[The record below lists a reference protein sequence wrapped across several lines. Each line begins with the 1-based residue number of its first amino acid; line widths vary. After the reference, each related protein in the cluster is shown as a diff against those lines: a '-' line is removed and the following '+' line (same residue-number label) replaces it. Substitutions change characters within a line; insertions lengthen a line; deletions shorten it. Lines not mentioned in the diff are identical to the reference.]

1 MSQPGRWLWGLVPLA
16 LLWGAGN
23 WVLDESIERDVTRRA
38 VAAAVAV
45 AGEAPGARPV
55 TAQIDGRDVTIS
67 GEALS
72 ADGAAR
78 ALARLR
84 AEFGVRRA
92 LGGLSQ
98 VVPQRP
104 YSWSAA
110 RQGEVVTL
118 GGFVPDEETARALVA
133 AAEKALPGAKVEDR
147 QTFAFGAPTG
157 FRTMAEATLAELPQ
171 LATGKVALDD
181 TRFCLEGRAT
191 GPDAYLGLQA
201 ALGRLAR
208 DGFQAVPCSLEPSV
222 ISPYRWS
229 IERLAGD
236 VVRLEGFYPSDAVR
250 QQVLALLRRAF
261 PGPIVVDDRLK
272 PGAGQ
277 PAAFLVKVGRA
288 LADLARLRQ
297 GKAELEG
304 DTYRLSGEGP
314 DTYAA
319 CQSLRLQIA
328 QGDGPDSVAQATIAC
343 PPEPP
348 PPIESLMP
356 PLPAIPEP
364 VFLPSD
370 MPPPPPTP
378 PPPPVESL
386 MPPLPEIPAPIF
398 LPSELPAP
406 VPTPPPVEVA
416 APPPPVEI
424 AAPPPPPPARALAWS
439 AAIGKDGVALQGLV
453 PDAATREA
461 LLARARGLTASGAVV
476 DRMAVE
482 ANLRDAADYAA
493 ATGFALDL
501 LGRLREGTV
510 TLAGSALSLAGQ
522 VADGSAWAELDAAL
536 RRRPLP
542 AGLSLVGEGAATVAL
557 RPYGLSIS
565 ADRTG
570 LSLSGHLPDVATR
583 EALRALVEASPL
595 QGKMSDETQ
604 IVPGAPEGFAAAA
617 IMAVTNLLRL
627 DLGSAAIVD
636 DLVTLR
642 GLTCRDL
649 IQREVETSGGTGL
662 PPGFRADVSIG
673 LRQTGCVVDPPA
685 TCQNDLDALTRN
697 NTVLFA
703 QGTSVVQLDAPTER
717 VIAEAVAILAQC
729 PTTRIT
735 IEGHANRDGERS
747 GFNNLDLSARRA
759 LRVRDELVQ
768 RGIDPARLE
777 TLGFGSTRPL
787 VPHGAPEARSMNRR
801 VQFTVAK

>member
-23 WVLDESIERDVTRRA
+23 LFLDETIERDVTRRA
-38 VAAAVAV
+38 VAAAVSV

-55 TAQIDGRDVTIS
+55 TALIDGRDVTIS

-104 YSWSAA
+104 YSWSAT
-110 RQGEVVTL
+110 RQGDVVTL
-118 GGFVPDEETARALVA
+118 AGYVPDESTVRALVA

-147 QTFAFGAPTG
+147 QAFAFGAPTG
-157 FRTMAEATLAELPQ
+157 FGAMAASALAELPQ

-191 GPDAYLGLQA
+191 GPDAYLALQA

-208 DGFQAVPCSLEPSV
+208 DGFQAVPCTIEPSV
-222 ISPYRWS
+222 VSPYRWS
-229 IERLAGD
+229 VERLAGD
-236 VVRLEGFYPSDAVR
+236 VLRLEGFYPSDATR
-250 QQVLALLRRAF
+250 QQVLALLRNAF
-261 PGPIVVDDRLK
+261 PGQVSVDDRLK
-272 PGAGQ
+272 PGAGE
-277 PAAFLVKVGRA
+277 PAAYLTKVGRA

-304 DTYRLSGEGP
+304 DAYRLSGDGP
-314 DTYAA
+314 DTYDA
-319 CQSLRLQIA
+319 CQALRLQIA

-343 PPEPP
+343 PPAPPPPPP
-348 PPIESLMP
+348 PPIESLIP
-356 PLPAIPEP
+356 ALPD
-364 VFLPSD
+364 L
-370 MPPPPPTP
+370 
-378 PPPPVESL
+378 
-386 MPPLPEIPAPIF
+386 PAPIF

-406 VPTPPPVEVA
+406 AP
-416 APPPPVEI
+416 APPPPVE
-424 AAPPPPPPARALAWS
+424 AAVPPAPMPPAPPPAPPPAVALAWS
-439 AAIGKDGVALQGLV
+439 ATIGRDGVALQGLV

-461 LLARARGLTASGAVV
+461 LLARARGLAASGAVA

-482 ANLRDAADYAA
+482 PNLRDAADYAA

-501 LGRLREGTV
+501 LGRLKEGTV

-522 VADGSAWAELDAAL
+522 VADGRAWTELDAAL

-542 AGLSLVGEGAATVAL
+542 AGLFLVGDGAATLAL
-557 RPYGLSIS
+557 RPYGLAIS
-565 ADRTG
+565 VDRTG
-570 LSLSGHLPDVATR
+570 LALSGHLPDVATR

-595 QGKMSDETQ
+595 QGKLSDDTQ

-617 IMAVTNLLRL
+617 AMAVTNLLRL
-627 DLGSAAIVD
+627 DLGSATIVD

-649 IQREVETSGGTGL
+649 IQREVETSAATGL
-662 PPGFRADVSIG
+662 PAGFRADAAIS

-685 TCQNDLDALTRN
+685 TCQNDLDALTKN

-703 QGTSVVQLDAPTER
+703 QGTTVVQLDAPTQR
-717 VIAEAVAILAQC
+717 VIGEAVAILAQC

-735 IEGHANRDGERS
+735 IEGHANRDGERT

-777 TLGFGSTRPL
+777 TQGFGSTRPL
-787 VPHGAPEARSMNRR
+787 VPHGAPEARAMNRR

>member
-23 WVLDESIERDVTRRA
+23 LFLDETIERDVTRRA
-38 VAAAVAV
+38 VAAAVSV

-104 YSWSAA
+104 YSWSAT

-118 GGFVPDEETARALVA
+118 VGYVPDESTARALVA

-147 QTFAFGAPTG
+147 QAFAFGAPTG
-157 FRTMAEATLAELPQ
+157 FGAMAASALAELPQ

-191 GPDAYLGLQA
+191 GPDAYLALQA

-208 DGFQAVPCSLEPSV
+208 DGFQAVPCTIEPSV
-222 ISPYRWS
+222 VSPYRWS
-229 IERLAGD
+229 VERLAGD
-236 VVRLEGFYPSDAVR
+236 VLRLEGFYPSDATR
-250 QQVLALLRRAF
+250 QQVLALLRNAF
-261 PGPIVVDDRLK
+261 PGQVSVDDRLK
-272 PGAGQ
+272 PGAGE
-277 PAAFLVKVGRA
+277 PAAYLTKVGRA

-304 DTYRLSGEGP
+304 DAYRLSGDGP
-314 DTYAA
+314 DTYDA
-319 CQSLRLQIA
+319 CQALRLQIA

-343 PPEPP
+343 PPAPPPPPP
-348 PPIESLMP
+348 PPIESLIP
-356 PLPAIPEP
+356 ALPD
-364 VFLPSD
+364 L
-370 MPPPPPTP
+370 
-378 PPPPVESL
+378 
-386 MPPLPEIPAPIF
+386 PAPIF

-406 VPTPPPVEVA
+406 TPAPPPVEA
-416 APPPPVEI
+416 AVPPAPMPP
-424 AAPPPPPPARALAWS
+424 ALPPPPAPPPAVALAWS
-439 AAIGKDGVALQGLV
+439 ATIGRDGVALQGLV

-461 LLARARGLTASGAVV
+461 LLARARGLAASGAVA

-482 ANLRDAADYAA
+482 PNLRDAADYAA

-501 LGRLREGTV
+501 LGRLKEGTV

-522 VADGSAWAELDAAL
+522 VADGRAWTELDAAL

-542 AGLSLVGEGAATVAL
+542 AGLSLVGDGAATLAL
-557 RPYGLSIS
+557 RPYGLAIS
-565 ADRTG
+565 VDRTG

-595 QGKMSDETQ
+595 QGKLSDDTQ

-617 IMAVTNLLRL
+617 AMAVTNLLRL
-627 DLGSAAIVD
+627 DLGSATIVD

-649 IQREVETSGGTGL
+649 IQREVETSAATGL
-662 PPGFRADVSIG
+662 PAGFRADAAIG

-685 TCQNDLDALTRN
+685 TCQNDLDALTKN

-703 QGTSVVQLDAPTER
+703 QGTSVVQLDAPTQR
-717 VIAEAVAILAQC
+717 VIAEAVAILGQC

-735 IEGHANRDGERS
+735 IEGHANRDGERT

-777 TLGFGSTRPL
+777 TQGFGSTRPL
-787 VPHGAPEARSMNRR
+787 VPHGAPEARAMNRR

>member
-23 WVLDESIERDVTRRA
+23 LFLDETIERDVTRRA
-38 VAAAVAV
+38 VAAAVSV

-104 YSWSAA
+104 YSWSAT
-110 RQGEVVTL
+110 RQGDVVTL
-118 GGFVPDEETARALVA
+118 AGYVPDEATARALVA

-147 QTFAFGAPTG
+147 QAFAFGAPTG
-157 FRTMAEATLAELPQ
+157 FGAMAASALAELPQ

-191 GPDAYLGLQA
+191 GPDAYLALQA

-208 DGFQAVPCSLEPSV
+208 DGFQAVPCTIEPSV
-222 ISPYRWS
+222 VSPYRWS
-229 IERLAGD
+229 VERLAGD
-236 VVRLEGFYPSDAVR
+236 VLRLEGFYPSDAAR
-250 QQVLALLRRAF
+250 QQVLALLRNAF
-261 PGPIVVDDRLK
+261 PGQVSVDDRLK
-272 PGAGQ
+272 PGAGE
-277 PAAFLVKVGRA
+277 PAAYLTKVGRA

-304 DTYRLSGEGP
+304 DVYRLSGDGP
-314 DTYAA
+314 DTYDA
-319 CQSLRLQIA
+319 CQALRLQIA

-348 PPIESLMP
+348 PSIESLMP
-356 PLPAIPEP
+356 PLPAIPDP

-370 MPPPPPTP
+370 VPPPPPS
-378 PPPPVESL
+378 PPVESL

-398 LPSELPAP
+398 LPSELPLPAP
-406 VPTPPPVEVA
+406 SPPPVEAA
-416 APPPPVEI
+416 APP
-424 AAPPPPPPARALAWS
+424 APPPAVALAWS
-439 AAIGKDGVALQGLV
+439 ATIGRDGVALQGLV

-461 LLARARGLTASGAVV
+461 LLARARGLAASGAVA

-482 ANLRDAADYAA
+482 PNLRDAADYAA

-501 LGRLREGTV
+501 LGRLKEGTV

-522 VADGSAWAELDAAL
+522 VADGRAWTELDAAL

-542 AGLSLVGEGAATVAL
+542 AGLSLVGDGAATLAL
-557 RPYGLSIS
+557 RPYGLAIS
-565 ADRTG
+565 VDRTG

-595 QGKMSDETQ
+595 QGKWSDDTQ

-617 IMAVTNLLRL
+617 AMAVTNLLRL
-627 DLGSAAIVD
+627 DLGSATIVD

-649 IQREVETSGGTGL
+649 IQREVETSAATGL
-662 PPGFRADVSIG
+662 PAGFRADAAIG

-685 TCQNDLDALTRN
+685 TCQNDLDALTKN

-717 VIAEAVAILAQC
+717 VIGEAVAILAQC

-735 IEGHANRDGERS
+735 IEGHANRDGERT

-777 TLGFGSTRPL
+777 TQGFGSTRPL
-787 VPHGAPEARSMNRR
+787 VPHGAPEARAMNRR